1 MICTVTSFK
10 GGVGKTT
17 AAVHLAAFLQ
27 RLAPT
32 LLVDG
37 DPNRS
42 ASRWA
47 TKDLLPFR
55 VVDERQGFRHVR
67 HFTHIVIDTQARP
80 ELRDLKELAEGCDL
94 LVIPTTPD
102 LLGLHALLQTVEALE
117 SIQAHIRYKVL
128 LSLVPPL
135 PDRDGEEARSLLQE
149 RSLPHFAAHIRRL
162 AAFKKA
168 VLGGVTVNQVKDP
181 RAKAGWEDFV
191 SVGEE
196 IMREQGQI

>member
-27 RLAPT
+27 NLAPT

-47 TKDLLPFR
+47 SKNLLPFR
-55 VVDERQGFRHVR
+55 VVDERQGFRYAR
-67 HFTHIVIDTQARP
+67 DFANIVIDTQARP
-80 ELRDLKELAEGCDL
+80 ELRDLQELAEGCDL

-117 SIQAHIRYKVL
+117 SIQAASYKVL
-128 LSLVPPL
+128 LSIVPPL
-135 PDRDGEEARSLLQE
+135 PDRDGEEARTLLQE
-149 RSLPHFAAHIRRL
+149 RNLPHFGAYIRRL

-168 VLGGVTVNQVKDP
+168 VLGGVTVGQVKDP
-181 RAKAGWEDFV
+181 RAKIGWGDFV

-196 IMREQGQI
+196 IIREQGQI

>member
-17 AAVHLAAFLQ
+17 TAVHLAAFLQ

-42 ASRWA
+42 ATRWA

-55 VVDERQGFRHVR
+55 VVDERQGFRYAR
-67 HFTHIVIDTQARP
+67 DYTHIVIDTQARP

-94 LVIPTTPD
+94 LVVPTTPD
-102 LLGLHALLQTVEALE
+102 LLGLHALLQTIEALE
-117 SIQAHIRYKVL
+117 SVQAARYKVL
-128 LSLVPPL
+128 LSIVPPL
-135 PDRDGEEARSLLQE
+135 PDRDGEEARFLLEQKG
-149 RSLPHFAAHIRRL
+149 LPHFGSHIRRL

-168 VLGGVTVNQVKDP
+168 VLGGVTVDKVKDP
-181 RAKAGWEDFV
+181 RAKIGWEDFV

-196 IMREQGQI
+196 IIREKGQV